1 MAAKIPYVMI
11 GINFDIAVAKNAI
24 TVVAEVV
31 SMALL
36 ALLYEQEIVFKRSS
50 FRYGIYLA

>member
-36 ALLYEQEIVFKRSS
+36 ALLYE
-50 FRYGIYLA
+50 